1 MDNIQP
7 SPPTSQE
14 YRRYYRLQPKE
25 EKEPKGHLEFNGRKV
40 DLTVVNLSPG
50 GLLCYIN
57 ADETSV
63 KKESF
68 IAKIIIQKPNK
79 KPVIYSG
86 RVLRADILEESKSKF
101 CAIEFVRYQNKV
113 LTKGSKPL
121 LPVAPA
127 NDVDRYYLHRFESI
141 KFLDGP
147 HSVKEEIQETEMLY
161 NAFEDIAKRLPI
173 EERWFFFEILDIMKS
188 HQPEYPDALKME
200 FFRFCR
206 GEDRSEFMSDP
217 GISVGIFRWI
227 KNLFHESV
235 K

>member
-1 MDNIQP
+1 MDNIQSSSTP
-7 SPPTSQE
+7 SQE
-14 YRRYYRLQPKE
+14 HRRYYRLQPRE
-25 EKEPKGHLEFNGRKV
+25 EKEPKAHLEFNGRKV

-57 ADETSV
+57 VDETSV
-63 KKESF
+63 EKEFF
-68 IAKIIIQKPNK
+68 IPKIIIQKPNK

-86 RVLRADILEESKSKF
+86 RVLRADVLKESKSKF
-101 CAIEFVRYQNKV
+101 CAIEFVRYQSKV

-121 LPVAPA
+121 GTITP
-127 NDVDRYYLHRFESI
+127 DSDIDRYYLHRFESI

-161 NAFEDIAKRLPI
+161 NAFDDIAQRLPI
-173 EERWFFFEILDIMKS
+173 EERWFFFEILDTMKS

-206 GEDRSEFMSDP
+206 GEDRSEFMSDQRS
-217 GISVGIFRWI
+217 SVGIFRWI
-227 KNLFHESV
+227 KNLFMKV
-235 K
+235 